1 MYSRYIAY
9 PKELSIVHNR
19 PMTSLQNN
27 RLGTNNRLCTHWE
40 PRILKM
46 DRPMQQDMSPHI
58 AIGSYFASATLR
70 IGNSLKS
77 FLPIRYLGKT
87 CSKHHAS
94 AKRLCQTKRYCYLRL
109 HRNPR
114 HMFSDWSKHQ
124 CMAGRRGLSGLCEW
138 HPWLEILLVLVYDE

>member
-1 MYSRYIAY
+1 MYSRYIAD

-70 IGNSLKS
+70 IGKLQTQNQLVMSLFFVQIMDGVKNNWK
-77 FLPIRYLGKT
+77 PIR
-87 CSKHHAS
+87 
-94 AKRLCQTKRYCYLRL
+94 
-109 HRNPR
+109 
-114 HMFSDWSKHQ
+114 
-124 CMAGRRGLSGLCEW
+124 
-138 HPWLEILLVLVYDE
+138 